1 MVSNMDLYERMR
13 NISGKSNE
21 EELKKCISS
30 VKSQVNNLTEERTC
44 KIYNGLLY
52 KELIDNHVP
61 CRLMN
66 TKDIDMDY
74 EHVYVLVLDDIDG
87 YLLADLTFSQF
98 NNKNEEFNDLLENG
112 YQHVNNKML
121 DDYLDIMAD
130 SNLYKALKDINEES
144 SKKR

>member
-13 NISGKSNE
+13 NISGESNE
-21 EELKKCISS
+21 EGLKKSITT
-30 VKSQVNNLTEERTC
+30 VKEKLKDLTEERTC

-52 KELIDNHVP
+52 QELINNHIP
-61 CRLMN
+61 SKLMN
-66 TKDIDMDY
+66 TKDLDMDY
-74 EHVYVLVLDDIDG
+74 EHVYVMVLGDIDG

-98 NNKNEEFNDLLENG
+98 NNNSVEFNDLIQNG
-112 YQHVNNKML
+112 YQHVNDKLM

-130 SNLYKALKDINEES
+130 HNLNKTIKNLNEEN